1 MLRLLTLLV
10 SLVCATLSAQSAYE
24 AEMQKGLQLFDEGK
38 TTESSAIFEKI
49 TPIET
54 NNWLPLYYVSLTNTF
69 EAFGTKDKEKVYRLL
84 TKAQEAQDKAVLIS
98 PENPELLVMQ
108 AMIHTAWIAHDPMT
122 NGMRLTRKVN
132 ELYAKAEAL
141 APQNPRV
148 VLSKAEF
155 DMGSAT
161 FFGQDTAPICGRI
174 EKSIKLFEDFKPES
188 PLHPNWG
195 LTRAKEAANKCNK

>member
-24 AEMQKGLQLFDEGK
+24 AEMQKALQLFNDGK

-49 TPIET
+49 APAET

-69 EAFGTKDKEKVYRLL
+69 EAFGTNDKEKVYILL
-84 TKAQEAQDKAVLIS
+84 TKAQEAQDRAVLIS

-122 NGMRLTRKVN
+122 NGMRLSRKVN
-132 ELYAKAEAL
+132 ELYAKAESI

-155 DMGSAT
+155 DMGSAA

-174 EKSIKLFEDFKPES
+174 EKSITLFEDFKPES
-188 PLHPNWG
+188 PLHPDWG
-195 LTRAKEAANKCNK
+195 LDRAIEAVNKCNK